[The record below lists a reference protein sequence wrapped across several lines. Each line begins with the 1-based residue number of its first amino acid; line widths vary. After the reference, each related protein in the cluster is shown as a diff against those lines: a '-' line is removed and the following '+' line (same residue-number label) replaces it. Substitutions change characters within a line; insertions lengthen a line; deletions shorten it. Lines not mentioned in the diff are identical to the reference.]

1 MTEKR
6 YELTYFDCFYIT
18 DRLTNDSKYGKDYAT
33 VLEDDLEK
41 VVEILN
47 EQDQQI
53 KELKRMLQLVSELES
68 VRNENSV
75 KEIVRNNLFGLD
87 SVAGESANA
96 FNDYLLLNKFFKE
109 YYNEQWDNGK
119 FD

>member
-1 MTEKR
+1 MGGNETMTKEK
-6 YELTYFDCFYIT
+6 YTWE
-18 DRLTNDSKYGKDYAT
+18 
-33 VLEDDLEK
+33 
-41 VVEILN
+41 VVEYDPMFYEEGAVIDYDDVVDLLN
-47 EQDQQI
+47 EQDQRI

>member
-1 MTEKR
+1 MKTMTKEKYTWEVVDYDPMF
-6 YELTYFDCFYIT
+6 YEDGAGI
-18 DRLTNDSKYGKDYAT
+18 DY
-33 VLEDDLEK
+33 DD
-41 VVEILN
+41 VVDLLN
-47 EQDQQI
+47 EKDQQI
-53 KELKRMLQLVSELES
+53 KELKRMLQLVSESES

-96 FNDYLLLNKFFKE
+96 FNDYLILNKFFKE
-109 YYNEQWDNGK
+109 YYKEHWDNDK